1 MCRVWLVAMAGFLV
15 AFLVVAAV
23 VGPAPAAVLSGEGW
37 IEVFSP
43 AGVSTF
49 ERELRAL
56 W

>member
-1 MCRVWLVAMAGFLV
+1 MCRVWLVAVFLFS
-15 AFLVVAAV
+15 FLVVAAA
-23 VGPAPAAVLSGEGW
+23 VGHAPEPVLSGEDR
-37 IEVFSP
+37 IQVVSP

>member
-1 MCRVWLVAMAGFLV
+1 MCRVWMVAVFLFS
-15 AFLVVAAV
+15 FLVVAAA